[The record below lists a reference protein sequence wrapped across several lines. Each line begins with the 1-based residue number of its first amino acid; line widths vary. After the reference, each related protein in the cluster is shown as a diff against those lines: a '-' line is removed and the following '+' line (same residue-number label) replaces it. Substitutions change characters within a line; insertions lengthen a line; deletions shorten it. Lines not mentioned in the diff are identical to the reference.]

1 MGHGLSG
8 HSNSS
13 SAASQTVI
21 NQRRVWGQSAKLL
34 RNSSMTPRVGKELD
48 DKIDFILFGPRKWL
62 PGTIDA
68 SIHEKSIPS
77 SFAVSE
83 RDKYL
88 ISCRTVCLSSWRNE
102 HKSTNV
108 DLVWEADCRSTAS
121 WSFQITMEDIGSGV
135 KLQFFPGL
143 ISIYRSLIRGL
154 REGEQTE
161 KVDRMK
167 RPIEYAS
174 QFGI

>member
-1 MGHGLSG
+1 
-8 HSNSS
+8 
-13 SAASQTVI
+13 
-21 NQRRVWGQSAKLL
+21 
-34 RNSSMTPRVGKELD
+34 
-48 DKIDFILFGPRKWL
+48 
-62 PGTIDA
+62 
-68 SIHEKSIPS
+68 
-77 SFAVSE
+77 
-83 RDKYL
+83 
-88 ISCRTVCLSSWRNE
+88 
-102 HKSTNV
+102 
-108 DLVWEADCRSTAS
+108 
-121 WSFQITMEDIGSGV
+121 MEDIGSGV